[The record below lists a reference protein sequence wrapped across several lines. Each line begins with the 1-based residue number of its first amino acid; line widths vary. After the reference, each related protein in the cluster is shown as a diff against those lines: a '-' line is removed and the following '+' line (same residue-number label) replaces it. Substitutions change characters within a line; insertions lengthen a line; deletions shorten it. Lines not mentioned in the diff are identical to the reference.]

1 MNEPPHGVKILGII
15 LIVTGVLSIIGG
27 ILIQTPLLGIVFYFV
42 DNLSKTY
49 FYNFVDFTVIHISIS
64 PFLLIYSVLSFIGGG
79 FLFVLTVGLLKLQK
93 WAYKASVIISI
104 PSIAIIIGIFMI
116 WFLLQDDVKDAFES

>member
-27 ILIQTPLLGIVFYFV
+27 ILIQTPLLEIVFYFL

-49 FYNFVDFTVIHISIS
+49 FYNFVDFTVIHASIT
-64 PFLLIYSVLSFIGGG
+64 PFLLIYSILSFIGGS
-79 FLFVLTVGLLKLQK
+79 FLFVLTIGLLKLQK

-104 PSIAIIIGIFMI
+104 PSVIIIIGIFMI